1 MNFRQLE
8 VFVSIVKFH
17 SFSKA
22 AEELYLT
29 QPTVSAHIS
38 ALEEEMGVQL
48 IVRSTKAVYPS
59 PAGAILYEYANNLLM
74 MRDRTYYAMKHYPQ
88 MLTTTL
94 DVAASTVPAEYVL
107 PPLIAAFGKQ
117 YPQILFSVHE
127 ADSEHVIRKVITD
140 EVMLG
145 FTGTTMDED
154 KCEFT
159 EIARDR
165 LVIVTPNIDEYHSL
179 PKDDF
184 PIETLREA
192 PFILRRTGSGTRKE
206 SDAYLINC
214 GVSPSDLHAVAYFDS
229 IESIKQAI
237 QAGMG
242 ISIMSEISVAELE
255 GQAKVLVFRNENPF
269 MHRHLYCVHKKNGQ
283 LPPSAEL
290 FIKFLKEA
298 CNP

>member
-74 MRDRTYYAMKHYPQ
+74 MRDRTYFAMKNFPQ

-94 DVAASTVPAEYVL
+94 EVAASSVPAEYVL
-107 PPLIAAFGKQ
+107 PRLIAEFGKQ
-117 YPQILFSVHE
+117 YPQVLFSVFE
-127 ADSEHVIRKVITD
+127 ADSEHVIRKVLTD

-145 FTGTTMDED
+145 FTGTTLDDD
-154 KCEFT
+154 KCEFI
-159 EIARDR
+159 EIAKDR
-165 LVIVTPNIDEYHSL
+165 LVIVAPNTDLYRGL
-179 PKDDF
+179 PRDDF
-184 PIETLREA
+184 PTSILQNA
-192 PFILRRTGSGTRKE
+192 PFILRMLGSGTRKE

-214 GVSPSDLHAVAYFDS
+214 GLNPSELHAVAYFGS
-229 IESIKQAI
+229 IESIKQAVMS
-237 QAGMG
+237 GMG
-242 ISIMSEISVAELE
+242 ISIMSEISVLDLE
-255 GQAKVLVFRNENPF
+255 SQGKVLVFRNENPF
-269 MHRHLYCVHKKNGQ
+269 MHRHLYCVHKKNRE

-290 FIKFLKEA
+290 FVKFLRESCA
-298 CNP
+298 R

>member
-74 MRDRTYYAMKHYPQ
+74 MRDRTYYAMKNYPD

-94 DVAASTVPAEYVL
+94 EMAASTVPAEYVL
-107 PPLIAAFGKQ
+107 PGLIAEFNRQ
-117 YPQILFSVHE
+117 YPQVLFSIRE

-145 FTGTTMDED
+145 FTGTTLDDD

-159 EIARDR
+159 QIAEDR
-165 LVIVTPNIDEYHSL
+165 LVIVAPNNEEYRAL
-179 PKDDF
+179 PKDGF
-184 PIETLREA
+184 PTETLRTA
-192 PFILRRTGSGTRKE
+192 PIILRMLGSGTRKE
-206 SDAYLINC
+206 ADSYLINC
-214 GVSPSDLHAVAYFDS
+214 GLNPSELHTVAYFDS
-229 IESIKQAI
+229 IESIKQGVRC
-237 QAGMG
+237 GMG
-242 ISIMSEISVAELE
+242 ISIMSEISVADLE
-255 GQAKVLVFRNENPF
+255 NQGEVLIFRNENPF
-269 MHRHLYCVHKKNGQ
+269 MHRHLYCVYKKSRQ

-290 FIKFLKEA
+290 FVKFLKEA
-298 CNP
+298 GGR

>member
-38 ALEEEMGVQL
+38 TLEEEMGVQL
-48 IVRSTKAVYPS
+48 IMRSTKAVYPS
-59 PAGAILYEYANNLLM
+59 AAGAILYEYANNLLM
-74 MRDRTYYAMKHYPQ
+74 MRDRTYYAMKNYPS

-94 DVAASTVPAEYVL
+94 DMAASTVPAEYVL
-107 PPLIAAFGKQ
+107 PPLIASFNQ
-117 YPQILFSVHE
+117 QHPQVLFSVNE
-127 ADSEHVIRKVITD
+127 ADSESVIRKVITD
-140 EVMLG
+140 EVVLG
-145 FTGTTMDED
+145 FTGSAMYDD

-165 LVIVTPNIDEYHSL
+165 LVIVTPNSDEYRDL

-184 PIETLREA
+184 PIESLRTS
-192 PFILRRTGSGTRKE
+192 PFILRMLGSGTRKE
-206 SDAYLINC
+206 SDSYLINC
-214 GVSPSDLHAVAYFDS
+214 GLNPTDLHAVAYFGS
-229 IESIKQAI
+229 IESIKQALR
-237 QAGMG
+237 AGMG

-255 GQAKVLVFRNENPF
+255 EQGKVLVFRNENPF
-269 MHRHLYCVHKKNGQ
+269 MHRHLYCVRKKGGQ
-283 LPPSAEL
+283 LPPAAEL
-290 FIKFLKEA
+290 FVKYLKDA
-298 CNP
+298 WKP

>member
-8 VFVSIVKFH
+8 VFVSIVKYH

-74 MRDRTYYAMKHYPQ
+74 MRDRTYYAMKNYPE

-94 DVAASTVPAEYVL
+94 EMAASTVPAEYVL
-107 PPLIAAFGKQ
+107 PQLITQFGKQ
-117 YPQILFSVHE
+117 YPHVLFSVQE
-127 ADSEHVIRKVITD
+127 SDSEHVIRKVITD

-145 FTGTTMDED
+145 FTGTILDDD
-154 KCEFT
+154 KCEFA
-159 EIARDR
+159 EIAQDR
-165 LVIVTPNIDEYHSL
+165 LVIVTPNTDIYRKFSRE
-179 PKDDF
+179 DF
-184 PIETLREA
+184 PVETLRTA
-192 PFILRRTGSGTRKE
+192 PMIQRMLGSGTRKE

-214 GVSPSDLHAVAYFDS
+214 GLNPSDLHVIAYFDS

-237 QAGMG
+237 CCGMG
-242 ISIMSEISVAELE
+242 LSIMSEMSVVDLE
-255 GQAKVLVFRNENPF
+255 KHGKVLVFRNENPF
-269 MHRHLYCVHKKNGQ
+269 MHRRLYCVYRKNRQ

-290 FIKFLKEA
+290 FVKHLKDA
-298 CNP
+298 CAR

>member
-74 MRDRTYYAMKHYPQ
+74 MRDRTYYAMKNYPE

-94 DVAASTVPAEYVL
+94 EVAASTVPAEYVL
-107 PPLIAAFGKQ
+107 PRLIAQFGNQ
-117 YPQILFSVHE
+117 YPQVIFSVHE
-127 ADSEHVIRKVITD
+127 ADSEHVIRKLITD

-145 FTGTTMDED
+145 FTGTTLDDD
-154 KCEFT
+154 KCDFT
-159 EIARDR
+159 EIAQDR
-165 LVIVTPNIDEYHSL
+165 LVIVAPNNDMYRNL
-179 PKDDF
+179 PRDDF
-184 PIETLREA
+184 PTEVLHTA
-192 PFILRRTGSGTRKE
+192 PIILRMLGSGTRKE

-214 GVSPSDLHAVAYFDS
+214 GLNPSDLHVVAYFDS
-229 IESIKQAI
+229 IESIKQAVSC
-237 QAGMG
+237 GMG
-242 ISIMSEISVAELE
+242 ISIMSEISVADLE
-255 GQAKVLVFRNENPF
+255 KQDKALVFRNENPF
-269 MHRHLYCVHKKNGQ
+269 MHRHLYCVYRKGRQ
-283 LPPSAEL
+283 LPPTAEL
-290 FIKFLKEA
+290 FVKYLREA
-298 CNP
+298 CGR